1 MKLAKRTLAT
11 FLAVLMTL
19 GLFAVGGSAL
29 AYDGPDIAPY
39 SDGPFGAGNN
49 NVFGTGW
56 PNTFLNWI
64 LFYVAF
70 GWIWMWFV
78 PPFGS

>member
-29 AYDGPDIAPY
+29 AYEGPDIAPQ
-39 SDGPFGAGNN
+39 SDSPPFGAGNN
-49 NVFGTGW
+49 TVFGTAW
-56 PNTFLNWI
+56 PNTILNWV
-64 LFYVAF
+64 LFYLAF
-70 GWIWMWFV
+70 GWIWMWFFS
-78 PPFGS
+78 PS